1 MSYLIGLINLLQFN
15 YVYFPLI
22 MLSVVFIIFK
32 ISRDLLITNIG
43 LLFFLIYGYLL
54 GTFPLFFV
62 YIMLL
67 LIVVMLILPKENIS
81 GIRI

>member
-22 MLSVVFIIFK
+22 MLSIVFIIFK

-54 GTFPLFFV
+54 GIFPLFFV

-67 LIVVMLILPKENIS
+67 LIIVMLILPKENIS